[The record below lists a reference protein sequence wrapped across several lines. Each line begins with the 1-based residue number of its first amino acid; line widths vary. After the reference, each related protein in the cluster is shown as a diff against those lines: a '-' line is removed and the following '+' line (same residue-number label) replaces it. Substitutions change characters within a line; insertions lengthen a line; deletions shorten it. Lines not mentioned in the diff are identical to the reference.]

1 MTEQALPHN
10 LTLHDRK
17 KLTLT
22 GVSEVISFDDTSV
35 IMRTPLGTLIVQG
48 DRLQLKT
55 LTTEGGNVSVEGEI
69 SSLSYEQ
76 TRDHSGWLSRFFS

>member
-1 MTEQALPHN
+1 MAEQILPHN

-69 SSLSYEQ
+69 SALSYEQ

>member
-1 MTEQALPHN
+1 MTEQTLPHS
-10 LTLHDRK
+10 LSLHDRK

-22 GVSEVISFDDTSV
+22 GVSEVVSFDDTSV